1 MDTIKDIL
9 QIEQHYLFSQRDAK
23 NLLQLQPIMEQY
35 KDELADKF
43 YDTLLK
49 FKETAKFLPDEE
61 TVKARKKTLAAWF
74 IDLFNGVY
82 DRKYLSNI
90 QHIGYVHVKINLDAH
105 YMNSSMFMVRQFC
118 LDVLE
123 EHFKDGQERLE
134 LTRSVEKILDIN
146 LDIMSSSYRE
156 EELSKVFLSHRLES
170 KLIHVAERFN
180 YGMNLVLVIALVG
193 ISLGVIG
200 LLGHDIWKLV
210 AHRAEHG
217 VIHVLGTL
225 LMLWVMIELMD
236 TEIDHL
242 KKGKFSINIFVEV
255 VMVAIIRDILITT
268 LEHGELHNR
277 ILLVGT
283 VLVLGVV
290 YWLVSRADMGKG
302 LRKD

>member
-1 MDTIKDIL
+1 MDTTKDIL
-9 QIEQHYLFSQRDAK
+9 QIEQHYLFSQKDAK
-23 NLLQLQPIMEQY
+23 NLLQLRPIMEQY
-35 KDELADKF
+35 KEELADKF
-43 YDTLLK
+43 YDTQLK
-49 FKETAKFLPDEE
+49 FKGTAKFLPDEE
-61 TVKARKKTLAAWF
+61 TIKARKKTLAAWF

-90 QHIGYVHVKINLDAH
+90 QRIGYAHVKINLDAH
-105 YMNSSMFMVRQFC
+105 YMNSAMFLVRVFC

-123 EHFKDGQERLE
+123 EHIKDAQERLE

-156 EELSKVFLSHRLES
+156 EELSKVFLSHKLES
-170 KLIHVAERFN
+170 KLIRVAERFN
-180 YGMNLVLVIALVG
+180 YGMNLVLVIALIG
-193 ISLGVIG
+193 ISLGAIG
-200 LLGHDIWKLV
+200 LLGHDIWNLV
-210 AHRAEHG
+210 THRVEHG
-217 VIHVLGTL
+217 VIHILGTL

-277 ILLVGT
+277 ILLVAT
-283 VLVLGVV
+283 VFVLGVV
-290 YWLVSRADMGKG
+290 YWLVSKADIVKG
-302 LRKD
+302 LRRD

>member
-1 MDTIKDIL
+1 MKDL
-9 QIEQHYLFSQRDAK
+9 SQIEQHYHFTQNDAK
-23 NLLQLQPIMEQY
+23 NLQRLQPVMDQY
-35 KDELADKF
+35 KKQLADKF
-43 YDTLLK
+43 YDTLLE
-49 FKETAKFLPDEE
+49 FEETAEFLPDEE
-61 TVKARKKTLAAWF
+61 TLKKRKETLAAWF

-82 DRKYLSNI
+82 DRNYLLNI
-90 QHIGYVHVKINLDAH
+90 QRIGHAHVKIKLDAH
-105 YMNSSMFMVRQFC
+105 YMNSSMFLVRQFC
-118 LDVLE
+118 LDILDK
-123 EHFKDGQERLE
+123 HFQDPGERLE

-156 EELSKVFLSHRLES
+156 EELSKVFLSYKLES
-170 KLIHVAERFN
+170 RLIHLAERFN
-180 YGMNLVLVIALVG
+180 YGLNLILVIALMG

-200 LLGHDIWKLV
+200 LLGHDIWRLV
-210 AHRAEHG
+210 TRQIEHG
-217 VIHVLGTL
+217 VIHILGTL

-242 KKGKFSINIFVEV
+242 KKGRFSINIFVEV

-290 YWLVSRADMGKG
+290 YWLVSRADAWKK
-302 LRKD
+302 LRRD